1 MMKNRF
7 GKSAKHQ
14 KLTEDPSQTVEPL
27 LEGVTFYVKYLGMF
41 IVDKPNDEQT
51 TADAVK
57 KIVSQAKS
65 QNRVRKVSLTI
76 TPKGIEQVDLNTKE
90 DLETI
95 SIYRISYCTADKN
108 HDKVFG
114 YIARN
119 LQNETLECHA
129 FLCNKRKHA
138 EELCLTVAQAFNVAF
153 ETELWDEQDKDSGE
167 EIKEEIKDESSEKD
181 RESPEDFTAYE
192 SGSPNKKSAPQAIPG
207 VKPISN
213 GTSSTKSSP
222 SPQTSLVSSGSA
234 FSLSPPPR
242 HPKVVSSSAP
252 SASSSHMIERH
263 HNNNVRT
270 AKLLDV
276 PGQPRI
282 TTTNYMPGVSDATQ
296 LLDKWNI
303 TDDSNL
309 DESFSKLAET
319 RSNPKLH
326 DVNKSDSNQ
335 DIMKNYSQGNPT
347 QQSKSVEDLLCL

>member
-192 SGSPNKKSAPQAIPG
+192 S
-207 VKPISN
+207 
-213 GTSSTKSSP
+213 
-222 SPQTSLVSSGSA
+222 
-234 FSLSPPPR
+234 
-242 HPKVVSSSAP
+242 VVSSSAP